1 VGLRLRVGS
10 ASGRE
15 LDASS
20 AVDEI
25 PVFWTLLVVLC
36 VVGAWF
42 TGGQSRLSMMLAGPP
57 LLLGGLSALW
67 AIRVLG
73 NGQRLVTWGPYAFV
87 RHPYFLSVLV
97 MVIGAI
103 GALRSWPGM
112 ILFIPAVKVTID
124 RARREEHNLRLRFG
138 DEYEDYLREVPF
150 LLPRLAKGPTEKP
163 PMAT

>member
-1 VGLRLRVGS
+1 MGLRLRFGS
-10 ASGRE
+10 TSGRE

-25 PVFWTLLVVLC
+25 PVFWTLLIVLC

-42 TGGQSRLSMMLAGPP
+42 TGGPSRLSVMLAGPL

-73 NGQRLVTWGPYAFV
+73 NGQYLVTWGPYAFV

-97 MVIGAI
+97 MVVGAI
-103 GALRSWPGM
+103 GALRSWPGL
-112 ILFIPAVKVTID
+112 ILLIPAVKVTVD

-138 DEYEDYLREVPF
+138 GHYEEFLKEVPF
-150 LLPRLAKGPTEKP
+150 LLPRLTMGSPQDP
-163 PMAT
+163 PVTS